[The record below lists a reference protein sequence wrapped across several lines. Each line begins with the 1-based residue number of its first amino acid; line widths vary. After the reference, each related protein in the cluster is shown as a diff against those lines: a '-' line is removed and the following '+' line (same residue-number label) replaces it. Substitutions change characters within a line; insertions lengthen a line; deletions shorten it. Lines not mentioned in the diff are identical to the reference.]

1 MRARL
6 ASMISS
12 VNGNNGGG
20 KTELDSHANMMVFGN
35 NCEVIS
41 QSGKTINVGAFSE
54 SAGWYQFCNQNGIG
68 RLE

>member
-35 NCEVIS
+35 TVKSYLNQGKLSTLEPFQRVPVGINSVIRM
-41 QSGKTINVGAFSE
+41 E
-54 SAGWYQFCNQNGIG
+54 
-68 RLE
+68 LED